1 MTDHTTTD
9 PATAAHSAA
18 FEIAYETA
26 NAARRSLFSQ
36 AAAYTAHLVRQH
48 LPEAASV
55 IINAEAREL
64 HEVLDTNGE
73 PMWHAPTSAGHDL
86 PDSVVDAVDGILRD
100 ALPFGNPMRA
110 ARWREA
116 PYGQPFRI
124 VPLPEPVQPREVTP
138 SGVMRITAPGGV
150 TVKAM
155 IAPGVGS
162 FILGGIKNTRE
173 VKDRVR
179 AATVNGGYTWPAGQV
194 VVHVETG
201 SDELAEGSQYDLAIA
216 AAVLG
221 AAGRF
226 GIPDKTVL
234 IGELGLNG
242 QLRHVANV
250 PDLIRTGQQAGHLNF
265 LVPGV
270 DYADARA
277 NGDGVT
283 VLGPD
288 SLATAISFLEEMT
301 LS

>member
-1 MTDHTTTD
+1 MTHHATTD

-26 NAARRSLFSQ
+26 TAARRSLFSQ

-55 IINAEAREL
+55 IINEEAREL
-64 HEVLDTNGE
+64 HEVLDANGD

-124 VPLPEPVQPREVTP
+124 VPLPEPVQPRELTP
-138 SGVMRITAPGGV
+138 SGHMRITAPGHV

-179 AATVNGGYTWPAGQV
+179 AATVNSGFTWPAGQV

-201 SDELAEGSQYDLAIA
+201 SDELADGTQYDLAIA

-221 AAGRF
+221 ATGRF
-226 GIPDKTVL
+226 GAPEAVL
-234 IGELGLNG
+234 IGELTLSGH
-242 QLRHVANV
+242 LRHVANV
-250 PDLIRTGQQAGHLNF
+250 PDLIRTGQKAGHLNF
-265 LVPGV
+265 LVPAV
-270 DYADARA
+270 DYAEAREA
-277 NGDGVT
+277 TDGVT
-283 VLGPD
+283 VLAPD
-288 SLATAISFLEEMT
+288 TLAAAVAFLEEMT
-301 LS
+301 S

>member
-1 MTDHTTTD
+1 MTNRMTTD

-26 NAARRSLFSQ
+26 TAARRSLFSQ

-55 IINAEAREL
+55 IINEEAREL
-64 HEVLDTNGE
+64 HEVLDAKGE

-86 PDSVVDAVDGILRD
+86 PDSVVDDVDGILRD
-100 ALPFGNPMRA
+100 VMPYGNPMRA

-124 VPLPEPVQPREVTP
+124 VPLPEPVQPRELTP
-138 SGVMRITAPGGV
+138 SGQMRVAAPGGV

-162 FILGGIKNTRE
+162 FILGGIKNARE

-179 AATVNGGYTWPAGQV
+179 AATVIGGYTWPAGQV
-194 VVHVETG
+194 VVYVETG
-201 SDELAEGSQYDLAIA
+201 SDELADGTQYDLAIA

-221 AAGRF
+221 ATGRF
-226 GIPDKTVL
+226 GAPEAVL

-270 DYADARA
+270 DDADARENA
-277 NGDGVT
+277 DGVT
-283 VLGPD
+283 VLSAD